1 MVFLQNPPD
10 YSALVEEFAWEK
22 TYEEETERRRKEEPA
37 IAFASNVCKSL
48 RRNLRKRERIEKVA
62 FETLSRI
69 VKEGVSE
76 QGISMVDVG
85 CGTGEKLVRISS
97 YFQEHR
103 GIAVRPLGVEISA
116 RLAKETHERLEALDG
131 RCIHSSALEGLE
143 SLEDDSVDLVIFCS
157 YLEHEVEPMAVLRVV
172 SRKLRK
178 GGFVIIKVPNYACWN
193 RHFRQRRWCGFRY
206 PDHVNYFT
214 PNTLTRMIETS
225 GLKLWK
231 MNFYDR
237 LPTNDNVWAIARR

>member
-10 YSALVEEFAWEK
+10 CSALVEEFAWEK
-22 TYEEETERRRKEEPA
+22 TYEEETERRRKEEPVV
-37 IAFASNVCKSL
+37 AFASNVCKSL

-62 FETLSRI
+62 F
-69 VKEGVSE
+69 
-76 QGISMVDVG
+76 
-85 CGTGEKLVRISS
+85 EKLVRISS